1 MGFWDS
7 LLGEERTESTPAESK
22 PQSVN
27 PFNISLSFLPLRLSA
42 NNSNSINLVAKV
54 KNISND
60 AQLVSV
66 DALLPRNA
74 MLGFDKPGI
83 NKSIEKRLGDLKPG
97 ESKEV
102 HFPIWAN
109 SQTKD
114 GKYDVEVTIFS
125 HYIGYNKV
133 LSYVKKKTS
142 FRAV

>member
-7 LLGEERTESTPAESK
+7 LLGEEVVESK
-22 PQSVN
+22 IAEGKPKSAS
-27 PFNISLSFLPLRLSA
+27 PFAVSLSFLPLRLSA
-42 NNSNSINLVAKV
+42 GSSNSINLIAKV
-54 KNISND
+54 KNVSSDN
-60 AQLVSV
+60 QLVSV
-66 DALLPRNA
+66 DALLPGNA

-83 NKSIEKRLGDLKPG
+83 NKGIEKRLGELKPG
-97 ESKEV
+97 ESTEV

-114 GKYDVEVTIFS
+114 GKYDVDVTVFS

-133 LSYVKKKTS
+133 MSYVKKKTS